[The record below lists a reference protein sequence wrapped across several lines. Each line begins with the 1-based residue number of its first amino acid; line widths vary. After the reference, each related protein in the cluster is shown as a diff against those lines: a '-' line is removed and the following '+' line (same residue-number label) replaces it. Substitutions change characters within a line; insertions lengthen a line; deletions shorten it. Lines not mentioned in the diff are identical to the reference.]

1 MVDRPLSSIPC
12 PPLYQLGKEALDI
25 IRGREK
31 GIKGE
36 PE

>member
-1 MVDRPLSSIPC
+1 MPTAISA
-12 PPLYQLGKEALDI
+12 GKKALDI

>member
-1 MVDRPLSSIPC
+1 MPTAISA
-12 PPLYQLGKEALDI
+12 GEKALDI
-25 IRGREK
+25 IIGREK

>member
-1 MVDRPLSSIPC
+1 MPTAISA
-12 PPLYQLGKEALDI
+12 GKEALDI

>member
-1 MVDRPLSSIPC
+1 MPTAILA
-12 PPLYQLGKEALDI
+12 GKKVLDI

>member
-1 MVDRPLSSIPC
+1 MPTAISA
-12 PPLYQLGKEALDI
+12 GEKALDI